1 MERNVK
7 AYAKLNLS
15 IDVISKMENG
25 YHSMRM
31 VMQTVKF
38 HDEIHIAVQPGEGIK
53 IKTNLRY
60 IPSDD
65 RNIAVKAAKLF
76 FEHTG
81 ITGQGVSIDLKKNI
95 PVCAGMGG
103 GSSDAAAVLR
113 ALNDMFDTKLDREV
127 LEELSFSLGAD
138 VPFCIAGGTALAEG
152 AGEILTDLPSLPPCS
167 IVICKPAISISTP
180 TLFSNIDCNKIQI
193 HPDTEGIIKALED
206 GSLTEVARRMYNVFE
221 TVLPK
226 GADDVAEIKA
236 KLLDFNAL
244 GTTMTGT
251 GSAVFGIFDDPDAA
265 NAAYQEL
272 KSSYRECHL
281 TEAMG
286 RLDV

>member
-1 MERNVK
+1 MEKTVK

-31 VMQTVKF
+31 VMQTVNF

-60 IPSDD
+60 IPSDG

-81 ITGQGVSIDLKKNI
+81 ITGQGVLIDLKKNI

-113 ALNDMFDTKLDREV
+113 ALNELFDTKLDRKE
-127 LEELSFSLGAD
+127 LEKLSFSLGAD
-138 VPFCIAGGTALAEG
+138 VPFCIAGGTSLAEG
-152 AGEILTDLPSLPPCS
+152 AGEILTDLPALPPCS
-167 IVICKPAISISTP
+167 IVICKPPLSISTP
-180 TLFSNIDCNKIQI
+180 ALFSNVDCNKIQI
-193 HPDTEGIIKALED
+193 RPDTEGIIKALED

-265 NAAYQEL
+265 AAAYQDL